1 MDLNGSKLISTDFNM
16 EIIRVP
22 KGHPGHDTFLG
33 HPPNQWGNLELGGWD
48 ISHGKKKIMSHYT
61 IPHSPILES

>member
-1 MDLNGSKLISTDFNM
+1 MVLNGSKLISTDFNM

-33 HPPNQWGNLELGGWD
+33 HPPNQYLGEFRIRGMGHFSWR
-48 ISHGKKKIMSHYT
+48 K
-61 IPHSPILES
+61 